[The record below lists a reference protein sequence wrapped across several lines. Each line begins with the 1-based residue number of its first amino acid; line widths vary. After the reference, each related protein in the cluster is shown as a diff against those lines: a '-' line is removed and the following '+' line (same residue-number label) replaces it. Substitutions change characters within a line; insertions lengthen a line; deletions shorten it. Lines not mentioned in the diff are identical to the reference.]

1 MTLDIDEKALAAT
14 LDGMKRMS
22 EERASSGN
30 PYART
35 YSDYLKAYSDIGL
48 YITFVKGKHV
58 VVKSSE
64 M

>member
-1 MTLDIDEKALAAT
+1 
-14 LDGMKRMS
+14 MS
-22 EERASSGN
+22 EERTSSGN

-48 YITFVKGKHV
+48 YITFVGGKHV